1 MATVQQQQSLF
12 SFWESPCVYWRR
24 WHSLHCIGL
33 SKNAQLLIAAFIK
46 LSSHGDTCSMNTD
59 HQQNRCCCD
68 HMLCGVQAA
77 EL

>member
-33 SKNAQLLIAAFIK
+33 SKNAQLLIASFTIYQTIIIVIIYPRMGT
-46 LSSHGDTCSMNTD
+46 H
-59 HQQNRCCCD
+59 
-68 HMLCGVQAA
+68 VV
-77 EL
+77 